1 MTENAR
7 QEIELSIGGRK
18 YAVRPT
24 FKTVAAIE
32 QAAGQ
37 GCVPLGLKV
46 ARSQAT
52 LTEVALILNAMVH
65 DQPGAPT
72 PEEIGEHLMEDGL
85 FPLIDPVS
93 EFLLRA
99 LRGNKEHAKATA
111 KKEKE
116 AGGDAAAHPPP
127 RAVA

>member
-24 FKTVAAIE
+24 FKTIAAIE

-52 LTEVALILNAMVH
+52 LTELALILNAMVG

-72 PEEIGEHLMEDGL
+72 PEAIGEHLMEDGL
-85 FPLIDPVS
+85 MAMIDPVS

-99 LRGNKEHAKATA
+99 LRGNKEHAKVTA
-111 KKEKE
+111 KKE
-116 AGGDAAAHPPP
+116 AGGDADAHPPP

>member
-1 MTENAR
+1 MAESAR
-7 QEIELSIGGRK
+7 QEIEINMGGRT

-32 QAAGQ
+32 QATGQ
-37 GCVPLGLKV
+37 GCVALGLKV

-52 LTEVALILNAMVH
+52 LTEVAVILNAMVRE
-65 DQPGAPT
+65 QPNPLS
-72 PEEIGEHLMEDGL
+72 PEEIGDILMEEGL
-85 FPLIDPVS
+85 FPLIEPVS

-99 LRGNKEHAKATA
+99 LRGNKEHAKVTT
-111 KKEKE
+111 KKE
-116 AGGDAAAHPPP
+116 AGGEAEAHPPP